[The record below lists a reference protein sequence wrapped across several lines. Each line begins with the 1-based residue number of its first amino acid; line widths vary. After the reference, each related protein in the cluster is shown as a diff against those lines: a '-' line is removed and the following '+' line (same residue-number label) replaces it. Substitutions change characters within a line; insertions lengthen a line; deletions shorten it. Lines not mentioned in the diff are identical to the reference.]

1 MGPVADKMPQGKSAM
16 VKNVT
21 SKSAIQKKQNNQKL
35 KAKKLKKAAKKGG
48 ARVGGTTDQKSAM
61 FQQRA
66 GDKDDV
72 EAVEL
77 TKQIN
82 RRISGDLHSML
93 QSEAQATQWSNQQ
106 ISSHSQ
112 CSRQA
117 SGPSRPAQ
125 LAALSAQA
133 IVAAAHSQL
142 FSQAQDGR
150 TGIDDDRIQSINQ
163 FAPAVKFR
171 QF

>member
-1 MGPVADKMPQGKSAM
+1 MGPHDAPLHSEVPVADKMPQG
-16 VKNVT
+16 
-21 SKSAIQKKQNNQKL
+21 KSAIQKKQNNQKL

-82 RRISGDLHSML
+82 RRISEDLHSML
-93 QSEAQATQWSNQQ
+93 QSEAQATQW
-106 ISSHSQ
+106 
-112 CSRQA
+112 
-117 SGPSRPAQ
+117 
-125 LAALSAQA
+125 
-133 IVAAAHSQL
+133 
-142 FSQAQDGR
+142 
-150 TGIDDDRIQSINQ
+150 
-163 FAPAVKFR
+163 
-171 QF
+171 

>member
-1 MGPVADKMPQGKSAM
+1 MGTARRTTAQRSAGSRDKMPQGKSAM

-82 RRISGDLHSML
+82 RRISEDLHSK
-93 QSEAQATQWSNQQ
+93 AAK
-106 ISSHSQ
+106 
-112 CSRQA
+112 RG
-117 SGPSRPAQ
+117 SGY
-125 LAALSAQA
+125 
-133 IVAAAHSQL
+133 
-142 FSQAQDGR
+142 
-150 TGIDDDRIQSINQ
+150 
-163 FAPAVKFR
+163 AVVKSTDFES
-171 QF
+171 